1 MSNII
6 PFADKRSMADA
17 IVKSKFY
24 GFQNAEQIM
33 ALMFVAEAENKH
45 IATVVQEYDVISG
58 RPALKTQAVLARF
71 QQAGGKVQWKEMT
84 PEKCVGVFSHHAGGD
99 LTVEW
104 TMEMAHIAGLVRPG
118 SGWTK
123 YPEDMLR
130 ARCIARGVRSVYP
143 ACILG
148 QYSVEEVQDF
158 EPKTVFPKSVATKSE
173 INMGALEPLETV
185 EEIVV
190 DRAVEGLTNMPDDI
204 PPGKF
209 ALMLPDGTVY
219 STHDTN
225 GEWCVAYVNVTNRIF
240 SSEKLTP
247 AAKQEKIDAFRK
259 ANEQFRNQLPLT
271 DRLALTQMV
280 DQGHQSD
287 SVRSNGLE
295 KVGE

>member
-24 GFQNAEQIM
+24 GFQNSDQIM

-45 IATVVQEYDVISG
+45 IATVVQEYDVIQG

-84 PEKCVGVFSHHAGGD
+84 PEKCVGVFSHPSGGD

-104 TMEMAHIAGLVRPG
+104 TMEMAHTAGLVRPS

-148 QYSVEEVQDF
+148 HYSTEEVQDF
-158 EPKTVFPKSVATKSE
+158 EPKTVFPKSVERKTE
-173 INMGALEPLETV
+173 VNMGSVEPTQTV
-185 EEIVV
+185 ETIA
-190 DRAVEGLTNMPDDI
+190 DDTAWSNMPDDI
-204 PPGKF
+204 PPGRY

-225 GEWCVAYVNVTNRIF
+225 AEWCTAYVNVTTRIF
-240 SSEKLTP
+240 ASDKLAP
-247 AAKQEKIDAFRK
+247 AVKQEKIDAFRK
-259 ANEQFRNQLPLT
+259 ANEQFRNALPLVE
-271 DRLALTQMV
+271 RVALTQMV
-280 DQGHQSD
+280 DNGHQSETI
-287 SVRSNGLE
+287 RSNGLE